1 MQKQIGSVR
10 EMETLKKNQKK
21 MLETKNII
29 TEMKN
34 ALDGLIGRLDMAERN
49 SQWTWIHLTRNFPNW
64 KTRDSKRNK

>member
-49 SQWTWIHLTRNFPNW
+49 SQ
-64 KTRDSKRNK
+64 